1 MFDDTQIDTTPTDVA
16 TPSEEPTASGIQE
29 LAQPTE
35 TPEDDQTKNF
45 KQLRKKAE
53 QVAKERDEALARL
66 REYEARIKQPATPE
80 ESDEL
85 TMQPDELAEGKH
97 ISKVQKQLNKLKEE
111 VRVATTEAKLKAQYP
126 DFDSVVSKENILALR
141 DMYPEIA
148 QALNSSPDL
157 YATAASAYT
166 LIKKL
171 GLNANAAQYDAEKK
185 IVQANAAKPKPLASV
200 SPQQGDSPLSRAN
213 AFANGLTDELKTQL
227 LREMEQARRGM

>member
-1 MFDDTQIDTTPTDVA
+1 MLDDTQIDTTQPEV
-16 TPSEEPTASGIQE
+16 TPPVEEPTSSGLQE

-97 ISKVQKQLNKLKEE
+97 ISKVQKQLNKLREE

-227 LREMEQARRGM
+227 LREMEQARRSM

>member
-1 MFDDTQIDTTPTDVA
+1 MFDDTQIDTTPPVVE
-16 TPSEEPTASGIQE
+16 TPEGSTTSGLQE

-35 TPEDDQTKNF
+35 TVEDDQTKNF

-66 REYEARIKQPATPE
+66 RDYEERIKQSSPPE
-80 ESDEL
+80 SESDEF

-97 ISKVQKQLNKLKEE
+97 ISKVQKQLNKLREE